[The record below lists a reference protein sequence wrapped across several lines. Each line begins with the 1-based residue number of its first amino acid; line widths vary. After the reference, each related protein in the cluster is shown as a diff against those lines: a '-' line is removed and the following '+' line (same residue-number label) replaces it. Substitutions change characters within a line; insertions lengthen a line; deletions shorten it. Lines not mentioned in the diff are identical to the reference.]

1 VEVHLPPLRARR
13 EDIPLLAVQFLK
25 RSAERYRKPATTFDP
40 AAMQMLLEHGW
51 PGNVRE
57 LEHVVERAL
66 LMSRGDSV
74 QATDLGL
81 RGRPEAGGQL
91 EEMKLEDAERYLV
104 QKALDRCGGN
114 VSHAAAA
121 LGLSRSALY
130 RRLQRYD
137 LPYPKSSE

>member
-1 VEVHLPPLRARR
+1 
-13 EDIPLLAVQFLK
+13 
-25 RSAERYRKPATTFDP
+25 ERYRKPATTFDP